1 MTCLRHVTSKLRL
14 ACDLLVTCL
23 WLPYDLSQASH
34 KRVTSVSPKL
44 RYLPSR
50 LNWTCRQQ
58 RGLLAP
64 PLLLAPLSLFTWRQP
79 ICTKLGND
87 GSWSL
92 NFTSMGGVKTEPK
105 TGFLV
110 FLFFTCLNLH
120 VLLISHLD
128 WKALRRKELQRENK
142 YLLLIPNYKDQAH
155 WRREKTNFAPPI
167 DSYLADLHLDTS

>member
-1 MTCLRHVTSKLRL
+1 MVIQLFLGLQDPRVKKNWRYVCTYISHACDLLVIRLRRVTSKLRL
-14 ACDLLVTCL
+14 ACDLLVICL
-23 WLPYDLSQASH
+23 WFAYDASQASH

-64 PLLLAPLSLFTWRQP
+64 PLLLAPLSLFTWHQP

-110 FLFFTCLNLH
+110 FLFFTCLDLH
-120 VLLISHLD
+120 VLLISYLD
-128 WKALRRKELQRENK
+128 WKALRRKRASERE
-142 YLLLIPNYKDQAH
+142 
-155 WRREKTNFAPPI
+155 
-167 DSYLADLHLDTS
+167 